1 MFKGIVD
8 MFWQKKEKQ
17 SPSVSKKPIFE
28 QLYSSDRKM
37 PKDVKLD
44 MSYFSKKEQKEYKRY
59 EFIRPYLNIKL
70 GGLWTIEQKDHIY
83 GSVDTY
89 DQPNRCLVFDI
100 FHGEMRVGELNFEL
114 DVDGLFLDSFK
125 GRIST
130 KFHAYWFDASEVKW
144 FLRSL
149 ASIHHD
155 HNSKKYEQQKLETNL
170 KISESMTDN
179 LWNAIQRT
187 RDDGYVHEPNPY
199 LEWIEI
205 GFDGNFDS
213 YFLHIKHWKNRKL
226 DPFELEERQINKSNE
241 EPPNQMY

>member
-1 MFKGIVD
+1 MLKKLFARFDLNASGGID
-8 MFWQKKEKQ
+8 NREMGSLLEMMGRNKE
-17 SPSVSKKPIFE
+17 
-28 QLYSSDRKM
+28 DA
-37 PKDVKLD
+37 
-44 MSYFSKKEQKEYKRY
+44 
-59 EFIRPYLNIKL
+59 
-70 GGLWTIEQKDHIY
+70 
-83 GSVDTY
+83 
-89 DQPNRCLVFDI
+89 DQVI
-100 FHGEMRVGELNFEL
+100 FEL

-213 YFLHIKHWKNRKL
+213 YFLHIKHWKN
-226 DPFELEERQINKSNE
+226 ITTGNS
-241 EPPNQMY
+241 